1 LKIYRKTHYNI
12 NMIVNSVKMI
22 FAAIFSIFVA
32 QLFNLDFAI
41 SAGIVAILTIQP
53 SKRETFSTA
62 IARFYGFVIAIVI
75 SFICFKI
82 FGITTL
88 GFFVYLAIYV
98 FICQKFR
105 WYPAIAMNSVLISH
119 FLSIGVMNF
128 QTIVN
133 ESLIFL
139 IGVLFGILVN
149 LHLHKNV
156 KEMNRLKNLLTEQV
170 QKIINRMSQRI
181 IDQNLQN
188 YDGKCFIQLNKDFY
202 LAKEIADVNYKNQL
216 KKDDSDIIY
225 LENLGNQIGILYE
238 MYKRVK
244 NIKTQP
250 STAKIISDF
259 LQKVSEE
266 YPIQN
271 NELLLNE
278 FNELWNEMK
287 NRPLPQTR
295 QEFED
300 RAELFTLLEL
310 IEEFI

>member
-1 LKIYRKTHYNI
+1 
-12 NMIVNSVKMI
+12 MIVNSVKMI

-105 WYPAIAMNSVLISH
+105 WYSAIAMNSVLISH
-119 FLSIGVMNF
+119 FFSIGVMNF

-139 IGVLFGILVN
+139 IGVLSGILVN

-216 KKDDSDIIY
+216 KKDDSDIKY

-266 YPIQN
+266 YPIKN

-310 IEEFI
+310 IEEFL

>member
-1 LKIYRKTHYNI
+1 
-12 NMIVNSVKMI
+12 MIVNSVKMI
-22 FAAIFSIFVA
+22 FAAIFSICVA

-105 WYPAIAMNSVLISH
+105 WYSAIAMNSVLISH

-216 KKDDSDIIY
+216 KKDDSEIKY

-271 NELLLNE
+271 NEILLNE

>member
-1 LKIYRKTHYNI
+1 
-12 NMIVNSVKMI
+12 MIVNSVKMI

-105 WYPAIAMNSVLISH
+105 WYSAIAMNSVLISH

-149 LHLHKNV
+149 LHLHKNT

-216 KKDDSDIIY
+216 KKDDSEIKY

-271 NELLLNE
+271 NEILLNE

>member
-1 LKIYRKTHYNI
+1 
-12 NMIVNSVKMI
+12 MIVNSVKMI
-22 FAAIFSIFVA
+22 FAAICSICVA

-88 GFFVYLAIYV
+88 GFFVYLTIYV

-105 WYPAIAMNSVLISH
+105 WYSAIAMNSVLISH

-149 LHLHKNV
+149 LHLHKNT

-216 KKDDSDIIY
+216 KKDDSDIKY

-259 LQKVSEE
+259 LQKVSLE

-271 NELLLNE
+271 NEILLNE
-278 FNELWNEMK
+278 FNSIWQEMK

-310 IEEFI
+310 IEEFL

>member
-1 LKIYRKTHYNI
+1 
-12 NMIVNSVKMI
+12 MIVNSIKMI
-22 FAAIFSIFVA
+22 FSAVFSILVA
-32 QLFNLDFAI
+32 QVLHLDFAI

-105 WYPAIAMNSVLISH
+105 WYSAIAMNSVLISH
-119 FLSIGVMNF
+119 FLSIGLMNF

-149 LHLHKNV
+149 LHLHKNT
-156 KEMNRLKNLLTEQV
+156 KEMNRLKNLLTKQI
-170 QKIINRMSQRI
+170 QNIIKRMSQRI

-216 KKDDSDIIY
+216 KKDDSEIKY

-250 STAKIISDF
+250 STAKRISDF

-266 YPIQN
+266 YPIKN
-271 NELLLNE
+271 NELLLKE
-278 FNELWNEMK
+278 FNSLWKEMK

-310 IEEFI
+310 IAEFL

>member
-1 LKIYRKTHYNI
+1 
-12 NMIVNSVKMI
+12 MIVNSVKMI

-105 WYPAIAMNSVLISH
+105 WYSAIAMNSVLISH

-128 QTIVN
+128 QTIIN
-133 ESLIFL
+133 ESLILL

-156 KEMNRLKNLLTEQV
+156 KEMNSLKNLLTEQV

-216 KKDDSDIIY
+216 KKDDSDIKY

-266 YPIQN
+266 YPIKN

-310 IEEFI
+310 IEEFL

>member
-1 LKIYRKTHYNI
+1 
-12 NMIVNSVKMI
+12 MIVNSVKMI
-22 FAAIFSIFVA
+22 FAAICSICVA

-62 IARFYGFVIAIVI
+62 IARFYGFVIAIVV

-105 WYPAIAMNSVLISH
+105 WYSAIAMNSVLISH

-149 LHLHKNV
+149 LHLHKNT

-216 KKDDSDIIY
+216 KKDDSEIKY

-259 LQKVSEE
+259 LQKVSLE

-271 NELLLNE
+271 NEILLNE

>member
-1 LKIYRKTHYNI
+1 
-12 NMIVNSVKMI
+12 MIVNSVKMI
-22 FAAIFSIFVA
+22 FAAICSICVA

-105 WYPAIAMNSVLISH
+105 WYSAIAMNSVLISH

-216 KKDDSDIIY
+216 KKDDSEIKY

-271 NELLLNE
+271 NEILLNE
-278 FNELWNEMK
+278 FNSIWQEMK
-287 NRPLPQTR
+287 DRPLPQTR

>member
-1 LKIYRKTHYNI
+1 
-12 NMIVNSVKMI
+12 MIVNSVKMI

-105 WYPAIAMNSVLISH
+105 WYSAIAMNSVLISH
-119 FLSIGVMNF
+119 FLSIVVMNF
-128 QTIVN
+128 HTIVN

-216 KKDDSDIIY
+216 KKDDSDIKY

-287 NRPLPQTR
+287 NRPLPHTR

-310 IEEFI
+310 IEEFL

>member
-1 LKIYRKTHYNI
+1 
-12 NMIVNSVKMI
+12 MIVNSVKMI
-22 FAAIFSIFVA
+22 FAAICSICMA

-105 WYPAIAMNSVLISH
+105 WYSAIAMNSVLISH

-128 QTIVN
+128 QTIIN

-216 KKDDSDIIY
+216 KKDDSGIKY

-271 NELLLNE
+271 NEILLNE
-278 FNELWNEMK
+278 FNSIWQEMK

-310 IEEFI
+310 IEEFL

>member
-1 LKIYRKTHYNI
+1 
-12 NMIVNSVKMI
+12 MIVNSVKMI
-22 FAAIFSIFVA
+22 FAAICSICVA

-105 WYPAIAMNSVLISH
+105 WYSAIAMNSVLISH

-149 LHLHKNV
+149 LHLHKNT

-216 KKDDSDIIY
+216 KKDDSEIKY

-310 IEEFI
+310 IEEFL

>member
-1 LKIYRKTHYNI
+1 
-12 NMIVNSVKMI
+12 MIVNSIKMI
-22 FAAIFSIFVA
+22 FSAVFSILVA
-32 QLFNLDFAI
+32 QVLHLDFAI

-105 WYPAIAMNSVLISH
+105 WYSAIAMNSVLISH
-119 FLSIGVMNF
+119 FLSIGLMNF

-149 LHLHKNV
+149 LHLHKNTR
-156 KEMNRLKNLLTEQV
+156 EMNRLKNLLTKQI
-170 QKIINRMSQRI
+170 QNIIKRMSQRI

-216 KKDDSDIIY
+216 KKDDSEIKY

-266 YPIQN
+266 YPIKN
-271 NELLLNE
+271 NELLLKE
-278 FNELWNEMK
+278 FNSLWKEMK

-310 IEEFI
+310 IAEFL

>member
-1 LKIYRKTHYNI
+1 
-12 NMIVNSVKMI
+12 MIVNSVKMI
-22 FAAIFSIFVA
+22 FAAICSICVA

-105 WYPAIAMNSVLISH
+105 WYSAIAMNSVLISH

-128 QTIVN
+128 QTIIN

-216 KKDDSDIIY
+216 KKDDSEIKY

-271 NELLLNE
+271 NEILLNE

-310 IEEFI
+310 IEEFL

>member
-1 LKIYRKTHYNI
+1 
-12 NMIVNSVKMI
+12 MIVNSIKMI
-22 FAAIFSIFVA
+22 FSAVFSILVA
-32 QLFNLDFAI
+32 QVLHLDFAI

-88 GFFVYLAIYV
+88 GFFVYLTIYV

-105 WYPAIAMNSVLISH
+105 WYSAIAMNSVLISH

-133 ESLIFL
+133 ECLIFL

-149 LHLHKNV
+149 LHLHKNTR
-156 KEMNRLKNLLTEQV
+156 EMNRLKNLLTTQI

-216 KKDDSDIIY
+216 KKDDSEIKY

-259 LQKVSEE
+259 LLKVSEE
-266 YPIQN
+266 YPIKN
-271 NELLLNE
+271 NELLLKE
-278 FNELWNEMK
+278 FNSLWKEMK

-310 IEEFI
+310 IAEFL

>member
-1 LKIYRKTHYNI
+1 
-12 NMIVNSVKMI
+12 MIVNSVKMI

-105 WYPAIAMNSVLISH
+105 WYSAIAMNSVLISH

-149 LHLHKNV
+149 LHLHKNT

-216 KKDDSDIIY
+216 KKDDSEIKY

-259 LQKVSEE
+259 LQKVSLE

>member
-1 LKIYRKTHYNI
+1 
-12 NMIVNSVKMI
+12 MIVNSVKMI
-22 FAAIFSIFVA
+22 FAAICSICVA

-105 WYPAIAMNSVLISH
+105 WYSAIAMNSVLISH

-216 KKDDSDIIY
+216 KKDDSDIKY

-259 LQKVSEE
+259 LQKVSLE

-278 FNELWNEMK
+278 FNSIWQEMK

-310 IEEFI
+310 IEEFL

>member
-1 LKIYRKTHYNI
+1 
-12 NMIVNSVKMI
+12 MIVNSVKMI
-22 FAAIFSIFVA
+22 FAAICSICVA

-105 WYPAIAMNSVLISH
+105 WYSAIAMNSVLISH

-156 KEMNRLKNLLTEQV
+156 NEMNRLKNLLTEQV

-216 KKDDSDIIY
+216 KKDDSEIKY

-259 LQKVSEE
+259 LQKVSLE

-271 NELLLNE
+271 NEILLNE

>member
-1 LKIYRKTHYNI
+1 
-12 NMIVNSVKMI
+12 MIVNSVKMI

-88 GFFVYLAIYV
+88 GFFVYLTIYV

-105 WYPAIAMNSVLISH
+105 WYSAIAMNSVLISH

-216 KKDDSDIIY
+216 KKDDSDIKY

-259 LQKVSEE
+259 LQKVSLE

-278 FNELWNEMK
+278 FNSIWQEMK

-310 IEEFI
+310 IEEFL